1 MHEVTVDDT
10 SPLRAP
16 VRGEFFEDFFFPDII
31 LPDTLPDCVRVCVC
45 ADNWL
50 ICYLAHALEV

>member
-31 LPDTLPDCVRVCVC
+31 LPDTLPDCVRVCMC
-45 ADNWL
+45 
-50 ICYLAHALEV
+50 

>member
-16 VRGEFFEDFFFPDII
+16 VRSELGFSIYRLSHFPLFRRTDIWSI
-31 LPDTLPDCVRVCVC
+31 FLSPCS
-45 ADNWL
+45 
-50 ICYLAHALEV
+50 